1 MTEKNGNGLGK
12 VKIHHEAISTIAAHV
27 VSDIPGVI
35 GMGGS
40 VVENIAEKLGKKT
53 PDKGIKTE
61 VTGNEVRI
69 DVFVIVGFGVKIPEV
84 SWQIQKKIR
93 KAVEDMTG
101 LHVAGVN
108 INIEG
113 VQLPA
118 DEKPATENGRP
129 NKGGPQ

>member
-27 VSDIPGVI
+27 ISDIAGVI
-35 GMGGS
+35 KMGGS
-40 VVENIAEKLGKKT
+40 VVENIAERLGKKT

-61 VTGNEVRI
+61 VMGNEVRI
-69 DVFVIVGFGVKIPEV
+69 GVSIVVGFGVKIPEI

-101 LHVAGVN
+101 LHVASVN
-108 INIEG
+108 VNIEG
-113 VQLPA
+113 VQLP
-118 DEKPATENGRP
+118 EKGKPAPEGEAA
-129 NKGGPQ
+129 K